1 VHPPWVQLGGVGARD
16 GLGDGSLILI
26 PDDFLLMTFL
36 ALYEEGGVAMSL
48 CFPAQ
53 VLEDPTLGPFDDA
66 PADSAL

>member
-1 VHPPWVQLGGVGARD
+1 LGEWH
-16 GLGDGSLILI
+16 
-26 PDDFLLMTFL
+26 DDFLLMTFL

-66 PADSAL
+66 PADSTL